1 MSSSLPLVAHHLNR
15 IHAQSTQ
22 TPSLRNEYPYIPFLI
37 HIIPLFMIMFNYTIE
52 VPNTNI
58 REERTSLDECWDICY
73 DMAQQFGYAEVVF
86 YALNGNRVVQGSYS
100 DQD

>member
-1 MSSSLPLVAHHLNR
+1 MTLSHLSVAHHLNR
-15 IHAQSTQ
+15 TLAQSTQ
-22 TPSLRNEYPYIPFLI
+22 IQYLRNEHTYIPFLI
-37 HIIPLFMIMFNYTIE
+37 HIIPLFIIMFNYTIE

-58 REERTSLDECWDICY
+58 REERSSLDECWGICY

-86 YALNGNRVVQGSYS
+86 YALNGNRVVQGSYT

>member
-1 MSSSLPLVAHHLNR
+1 MSLSLPLVAHHLNR

-22 TPSLRNEYPYIPFLI
+22 TPSLRNEHTYIPFLI
-37 HIIPLFMIMFNYTIE
+37 HIIPLFIIMFNYTIE

-58 REERTSLDECWDICY
+58 REERSSLDECWDICY